1 MFILGIWFN
10 GSVDSFSENIIMEQ
24 LDFFKKYDNSMYQN

>member
-1 MFILGIWFN
+1 MVVLIF
-10 GSVDSFSENIIMEQ
+10 FSENIIMEQ